1 MFIPTTWETT
11 MNEHELDKSA
21 EALTE
26 TEQPAAVDTEVEADA
41 LTSALDTLTKAM
53 NTYSK
58 AEDMDEEDMEKAK
71 DMEEKDMEP
80 KKDMEPSSDKEDEE
94 DMDEGDMDDDF
105 IDLEEAMKAMADNND
120 KMAARI
126 EQRLDAVLEAVK
138 AMIGEMKAVKDG
150 QGDMTKSLNAVASA
164 PVPPRA
170 VTSVPVN
177 APTPA
182 PTATRGDLINKALTK
197 MQDSQTDSATRY
209 RLRTAIAQLEAGAP
223 LTQFSD
229 LG

>member
-1 MFIPTTWETT
+1 

-53 NTYSK
+53 STYSK
-58 AEDMDEEDMEKAK
+58 AEDMTDEEVEKAK
-71 DMEEKDMEP
+71 GMEEDT
-80 KKDMEPSSDKEDEE
+80 EPSSENEDEE
-94 DMDEGDMDDDF
+94 DMDDDF

-138 AMIGEMKAVKDG
+138 AMIGEMKSVKEG
-150 QGDMTKSLNAVASA
+150 QGEMSKSLNVVAST

-170 VTSVPVN
+170 VTSAPVS
-177 APTPA
+177 APAAA
-182 PTATRGDLINKALTK
+182 PTATRGDLISKALTK
-197 MQDSQTDSATRY
+197 MQDPQTDSAMRY

>member
-1 MFIPTTWETT
+1 

-53 NTYSK
+53 STYSK
-58 AEDMDEEDMEKAK
+58 AEDMTDEDMEKAK
-71 DMEEKDMEP
+71 DMEEKPMDS
-80 KKDMEPSSDKEDEE
+80 KKDMEPASEKKDEE
-94 DMDEGDMDDDF
+94 DMGEEDMEDDF

-120 KMAARI
+120 QMAARI

-138 AMIGEMKAVKDG
+138 AMIGEMKAVKEG
-150 QGDMTKSLNAVASA
+150 QGEMSKSLNVVAST

-170 VTSVPVN
+170 VTSAPVS
-177 APTPA
+177 APTAA
-182 PTATRGDLINKALTK
+182 PTATRGDLISKALTK
-197 MQDSQTDSATRY
+197 MQDPQTDSAMRY